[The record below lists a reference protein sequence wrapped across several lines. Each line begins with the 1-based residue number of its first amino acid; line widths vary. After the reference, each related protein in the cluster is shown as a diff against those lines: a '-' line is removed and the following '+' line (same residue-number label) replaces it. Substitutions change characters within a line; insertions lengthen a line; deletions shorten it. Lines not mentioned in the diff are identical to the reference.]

1 MTTDTQ
7 ADIDRARHRVAQPG
21 SPGFEGDIGG
31 SMAEFSSDS
40 MTYIED
46 YLDDDLRLVA
56 DRVLN
61 VREVFSRK
69 PRRS

>member
-7 ADIDRARHRVAQPG
+7 ADIDRARQRVAQPG
-21 SPGFEGDIGG
+21 SLGFEGDIGG